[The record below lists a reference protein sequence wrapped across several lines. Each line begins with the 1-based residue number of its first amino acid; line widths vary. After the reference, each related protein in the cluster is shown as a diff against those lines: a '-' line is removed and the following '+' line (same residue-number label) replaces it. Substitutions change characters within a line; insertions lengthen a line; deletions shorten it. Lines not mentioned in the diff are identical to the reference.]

1 MLVDELKA
9 MSCSRELVPPQSP
22 ARICCVGCQSCWLL
36 SGWMSSGWM
45 SVMLDVSHVGCDI
58 GMDIGMIL

>member
-22 ARICCVGCQSCWLL
+22 ARICCVGCQSCW
-36 SGWMSSGWM
+36 MSSGRM
-45 SVMLDVSHVGCDI
+45 SVMLDVVGLDVSHVGCQ
-58 GMDIGMIL
+58 